1 MRNWR
6 ASKTLGNEPVPFSS
20 QVERATGTLVL
31 GGRYSDSNWI
41 NSFELNTNEWNP
53 DRPATEGLPSHQ
65 RASIPDRRFI
75 NLSSLPE
82 RDPKRKESLSYLSSG
97 PSTSSWC
104 GYIASIFR
112 SKGNIRESD
121 QVQNHPPRRY
131 ALMRRRR
138 RYWIRL
144 QPYLVRLAPF
154 TRHYKPSFYLGYC
167 LGCP

>member
-1 MRNWR
+1 MRNGR

-53 DRPATEGLPSHQ
+53 DRPATEGLPKHP

-82 RDPKRKESLSYLSSG
+82 RDPKRKE
-97 PSTSSWC
+97 
-104 GYIASIFR
+104 
-112 SKGNIRESD
+112 REPILLVKWAFH
-121 QVQNHPPRRY
+121 QQ
-131 ALMRRRR
+131 LMRL
-138 RYWIRL
+138 YS
-144 QPYLVRLAPF
+144 QHF
-154 TRHYKPSFYLGYC
+154 SQ
-167 LGCP
+167 